1 MSETVIYLARLVL
14 RLYPYLKVLAIIVG
28 TIFTI
33 SGVSDI
39 VFDIYY
45 MVRSVRRFFLSKKWP
60 KLTLQRLEAREQ

>member
-1 MSETVIYLARLVL
+1 MSETVIYLAHLVL